1 MRDVTV
7 DCDICGTRLSLD
19 KAKEALIKQAENSY
33 HAVDLC
39 PTCLDDLLQGAETV
53 NDTDGYRQQAA
64 ALITPAAGSDP
75 VPVRRA
81 S

>member
-7 DCDICGTRLSLD
+7 DCDRCGTRLSLAE
-19 KAKEALIKQAENSY
+19 AKEVLIKQAENAY
-33 HAVDLC
+33 HAMDVC
-39 PTCLDDLLQGAETV
+39 RTCLDDLLRAAESV

-64 ALITPAAGSDP
+64 ALITPSSGADLAP
-75 VPVRRA
+75 QRRA